1 MRCGQSRM
9 SLKTLSF
16 CRATVTCSAPIDSIA
31 SPRAVA
37 SEVAPL
43 RILSGSVKKSTR
55 RSCQGVHGVRLGLAC
70 HSIEPKKEGSIIHE
84 IHLKPEDSNCSISN
98 VCDTTLKSE

>member
-37 SEVAPL
+37 SEVAIENL
-43 RILSGSVKKSTR
+43 ERVSQEINEAILSRCTWCEVGPSVPFNRTKKGGINNS
-55 RSCQGVHGVRLGLAC
+55 
-70 HSIEPKKEGSIIHE
+70 
-84 IHLKPEDSNCSISN
+84 
-98 VCDTTLKSE
+98 